1 MTRMAKVK
9 IYTTTVCP
17 YCRMAKDFFTKNNV
31 EYEEHNVA
39 LDESKLHEM
48 VQKSHQWGVP
58 VIDVEGQII
67 VGFNRGE
74 LEKALKVA

>member
-1 MTRMAKVK
+1 MAKVG
-9 IYTTTVCP
+9 IYTTTICP
-17 YCRMAKDFFTKNNV
+17 YCQMAKDFFAKNNI
-31 EYEEHNVA
+31 EYEEYNVA

-48 VQKSHQWGVP
+48 VEKSNQWGVP